1 MASLLDKVKAAV
13 GNGTLMPDNYSNA
26 IFASRNDPEV
36 IAYLES
42 ITPSSPVALFDTAAK
57 VSGYPDLRDRTS
69 PLGSIARVATGETPI
84 LNPYL
89 FNGVTRPTSEAT
101 KQVDMQN
108 RNATIQKQNQAMVNA
123 AKSLIPEF
131 SGRGLP
137 PASSGI
143 YSGVSLDNPS
153 PNLPQIP
160 DRFTKTDGRGLP
172 TSNIY
177 SGVSFDNPS
186 PDLTSL
192 FSLIQGRAPA
202 MVGSGIQSTVA
213 PDASSP
219 EVSTGRRG
227 GRGSTPVDSTLIVGG
242 SSRGDRESTG
252 FVNPLE
258 SLSRPTSP
266 KDQGGRGTGARN
278 VSPPVVKEE
287 KKTEDLTEKTED
299 LTPEAKTFNT
309 AATVVSP
316 SAPEKKQDWFNAV
329 NDRIDLMAMGAAML
343 AGSGQRGATTMS
355 RLGEGL
361 QAGLASRAAQAKAAE
376 DKQYTDALL
385 VLKAMEQR
393 RLSAK
398 DRAAGLQDPLTVRE
412 AIDGMSSE
420 FIVAGANPDN
430 TKMISTYFQ
439 TRPALKS
446 GIDSLAPNQRGVFMS
461 EFVSKGQG
469 WVGDKIEPNNIN
481 KAYNDALVIARKVK
495 PTGVN

>member
-13 GNGTLMPDNYSNA
+13 GSGALMPDNYSNA

-42 ITPSSPVALFDTAAK
+42 ISPSSPVALFDTAAK
-57 VSGYPDLRDRTS
+57 GSGYPDLRDRTS
-69 PLGSIARVATGETPI
+69 PLGSITRVATGETPI
-84 LNPYL
+84 FSPYL

-137 PASSGI
+137 PASAG
-143 YSGVSLDNPS
+143 
-153 PNLPQIP
+153 
-160 DRFTKTDGRGLP
+160 
-172 TSNIY
+172 IY

-186 PDLTSL
+186 PDLASL
-192 FSLIQGRAPA
+192 FPMLQGRAPA
-202 MVGSGIQSTVA
+202 IVGSGIQSTVA
-213 PDASSP
+213 PDASIP

-227 GRGSTPVDSTLIVGG
+227 GRGSTSVDSTPIVGG
-242 SSRGDRESTG
+242 RSRGNRESTG

-258 SLSRPTSP
+258 DLSQPTSP

-287 KKTEDLTEKTED
+287 KKTEDLT
-299 LTPEAKTFNT
+299 PEAQTFNT

-316 SAPEKKQDWFNAV
+316 EGAEDKQNWFDAV
-329 NDRIDLMAMGAAML
+329 NDRVDLMAMGAAML

-355 RLGEGL
+355 RLGQGL

-376 DKQYTDALL
+376 NKQYKDALL
-385 VLKAMEQR
+385 LLEAQKA
-393 RLSAK
+393 
-398 DRAAGLQDPLTVRE
+398 RAAGITDPFKNYGSKISDLSASLVGLGIPQDE
-412 AIDGMSSE
+412 AKAQAEVIYANTNGRIMEADANERNKLLRDIIKGSTSWYDLGAPDVGLNK
-420 FIVAGANPDN
+420 IV
-430 TKMISTYFQ
+430 
-439 TRPALKS
+439 PALANLTTS
-446 GIDSLAPNQRGVFMS
+446 NRAN
-461 EFVSKGQG
+461 
-469 WVGDKIEPNNIN
+469 
-481 KAYNDALVIARKVK
+481 
-495 PTGVN
+495 

>member
-1 MASLLDKVKAAV
+1 MTSLLDKVKAAV
-13 GNGTLMPDNYSNA
+13 GNGTLMPNNYNDA
-26 IFASRNDPEV
+26 ISASRNDPEV
-36 IAYLES
+36 ISYLKS
-42 ITPSSPVALFDTAAK
+42 ITPNPAPTSPVALFDTAAK
-57 VSGYPDLRDRTS
+57 GSGYPDLRDRTS
-69 PLGSIARVATGETPI
+69 PLGSLTRVATGETPI

-101 KQVDMQN
+101 KQVDMRN
-108 RNATIQKQNQAMVNA
+108 RNAQVAGQNQAMVNA

-186 PDLTSL
+186 PDLASL
-192 FSLIQGRAPA
+192 FPMLQGRAPA
-202 MVGSGIQSTVA
+202 IVGSGIQSTVA
-213 PDASSP
+213 PDASIP

-252 FVNPLE
+252 FVNPVE
-258 SLSRPTSP
+258 SLSQPTSP

-278 VSPPVVKEE
+278 VPVPVVKEE
-287 KKTEDLTEKTED
+287 KKTEDLT
-299 LTPEAKTFNT
+299 PEAQTFNT

-361 QAGLASRAAQAKAAE
+361 QAGLASRAAQAKDAE
-376 DKQYTDALL
+376 NKQYRDAVLL
-385 VLKAMEQR
+385 LQAQKA
-393 RLSAK
+393 
-398 DRAAGLQDPLTVRE
+398 RAAGITDPFKNYSSKISDLSASLVGLGIPQDE
-412 AIDGMSSE
+412 AKAQAEIIFASTGGLIMDGDVNARNDLLRRIIKNSTGRFDM
-420 FIVAGANPDN
+420 GAPDVQLDRIPTALSLITN
-430 TKMISTYFQ
+430 TNEAK
-439 TRPALKS
+439 
-446 GIDSLAPNQRGVFMS
+446 
-461 EFVSKGQG
+461 
-469 WVGDKIEPNNIN
+469 
-481 KAYNDALVIARKVK
+481 
-495 PTGVN
+495 